1 MSEGIGNSWATRWL
15 DSRVRLATANRKV
28 SCFMSEKKIRV
39 GLIGAG
45 GNTRALHIPGFAKQ
59 GDVQIVAV
67 ANRTRESSQRV
78 THEFAIPKI
87 HDHWQSL
94 LEDASIDA
102 VCIGTWPYMHAPLTI
117 AALEAG
123 KHVLCEARMAMD
135 HSEARAMLE
144 ASLRRPALTAQ
155 IVPAPHTL
163 AFDRTII
170 EMIAGGY
177 IGELISIDA
186 RIAAA
191 RAYPDGSAQQHWR
204 QNRVFSGDNIMSM
217 GIWYE
222 AMMRW
227 VGPARSVMAV
237 AQSVVRHRHDA
248 SGRRVPMEIP
258 DHIDVIGAM
267 AQGGQMHLNVS
278 TVLGH
283 TPDLADVHIFGT
295 DGTIRLRQPVG
306 GALALSAGKRGKGE
320 LESVEVDPAKRGG
333 WRVEEEFVNSI
344 RGTERVTHTDF
355 FTGVR
360 YMEWTTA
367 VSQSLHKNQ
376 AVLLPL

>member
-1 MSEGIGNSWATRWL
+1 
-15 DSRVRLATANRKV
+15 
-28 SCFMSEKKIRV
+28 MSEKQIRV

-45 GNTRALHIPGFAKQ
+45 GNTKAFHIPGLVKQ
-59 GDVQIVAV
+59 DGVQIAAV
-67 ANRTRESSQRV
+67 ANRSRESSQRV
-78 THEFAIPKI
+78 ADEFAIPKV
-87 HDHWQSL
+87 HDHWQAL
-94 LEDASIDA
+94 LEDLSIDA

-117 AALEAG
+117 AALDAG

-135 HSEARAMLE
+135 HSEARTMLE
-144 ASLRRPALTAQ
+144 ASLRHPALTAQ

-170 EMIAGGY
+170 DMIAGGY

-191 RAYPDGSAQQHWR
+191 RSYPDGSAQQHWR
-204 QNRVFSGDNIMSM
+204 QNRDFSGDNIMSM

-227 VGPARSVMAV
+227 VGPAKSVMAI
-237 AQSVVRHRHDA
+237 AQSVVRYRRDA
-248 SGRRVPMEIP
+248 SGRRVAMEIP

-267 AQGGQMHLNVS
+267 AQGGQMRFNVS
-278 TVLGH
+278 AVLGH
-283 TPDLADVHIFGT
+283 APDVADVHIFGT

-306 GALALSAGKRGKGE
+306 GTLALSAGKRGQGT
-320 LESVEVDPAKRGG
+320 LEPMEIDPAKRGG
-333 WRVEEEFVNSI
+333 WRVEEEFVNAI
-344 RGTERVTHTDF
+344 RGRERVTHTDF
-355 FTGVR
+355 FTGVK

-367 VSQSLHKNQ
+367 VSRSLREER
-376 AVLLPL
+376 AVMLPL

>member
-1 MSEGIGNSWATRWL
+1 
-15 DSRVRLATANRKV
+15 
-28 SCFMSEKKIRV
+28 MSEKRIRV

-45 GNTRALHIPGFAKQ
+45 GNTKAFHIPGLAKQ
-59 GDVQIVAV
+59 DGVEIVAV

-78 THEFAIPKI
+78 ADEFAIPKV
-87 HDHWQSL
+87 HDHWQAL
-94 LEDASIDA
+94 LEDMSIDA

-117 AALEAG
+117 AALRAG

-135 HSEARAMLE
+135 HNEARAMLE
-144 ASLRRPALTAQ
+144 ASLRHPALTAQ

-170 EMIAGGY
+170 DMIASGY
-177 IGELISIDA
+177 MGELISIDA

-191 RAYPDGSAQQHWR
+191 RSYPDGSAQQHWR

-237 AQSVVRHRHDA
+237 GQCVVHYRRDA
-248 SGRRVPMEIP
+248 SGRRVAMEIP

-267 AQGGQMHLNVS
+267 AQGGQMRFNVS

-283 TPDLADVHIFGT
+283 APDLADVHIFGT
-295 DGTIRLRQPVG
+295 DGTIRLRQPVD
-306 GALALSAGKRGKGE
+306 GALELFAGKRGKST
-320 LESVEVDPAKRGG
+320 LEPVEIDPTKRGG
-333 WRVEEEFVNSI
+333 WRVEEEFVNAI
-344 RGTERVTHTDF
+344 RGKERITHTDL
-355 FTGVR
+355 FTGVK

-367 VSQSLHKNQ
+367 VSRSLRDGR
-376 AVLLPL
+376 AVMLPL

>member
-1 MSEGIGNSWATRWL
+1 MAET
-15 DSRVRLATANRKV
+15 
-28 SCFMSEKKIRV
+28 KIRV

-45 GNTRALHIPGFAKQ
+45 ANTRALHIPGFAKQ
-59 GDVQIVAV
+59 ADVEIVAV
-67 ANRTRESSQRV
+67 ANRTRDSSQRV
-78 THEFAIPKI
+78 AREFSIAKV

-94 LEDASIDA
+94 LEDSSIDA

-123 KHVLCEARMAMD
+123 KHVLCEARMAND
-135 HSEARAMLE
+135 HSEALTMLA

-163 AFDRTII
+163 AFDGTII
-170 EMIAGGY
+170 EMIASGY

-191 RAYPDGSAQQHWR
+191 RNYPDGSGQQHWR

-227 VGPARSVMAV
+227 VGPAKSVMAV
-237 AQSVVRHRHDA
+237 GQSVVRHRHDA

-278 TVLGH
+278 AVLGH
-283 TPDLADVHIFGT
+283 APDLAEVHIFGT

-306 GALALSAGKRGKGE
+306 GALALSAGKRGRGE
-320 LESVEVDPAKRGG
+320 LEPVEVDPAKRGG
-333 WRVEEEFVNSI
+333 WRVEEEFINSI

-355 FTGVR
+355 FTGVK

-367 VSQSLHKNQ
+367 VSQSLHNSR

>member
-1 MSEGIGNSWATRWL
+1 
-15 DSRVRLATANRKV
+15 
-28 SCFMSEKKIRV
+28 MSEKEIRV

-45 GNTRALHIPGFAKQ
+45 GNTKAFHIPGLAKQ
-59 GDVQIVAV
+59 EGVQIVAV
-67 ANRTRESSQRV
+67 ANRSRESSQRV
-78 THEFAIPKI
+78 ANEFAIAKV
-87 HDHWQSL
+87 HDHWQAL

-135 HSEARAMLE
+135 DREARAMLE
-144 ASLRRPALTAQ
+144 ASLRHPALAAQ

-186 RIAAA
+186 RIASA
-191 RAYPDGSAQQHWR
+191 RSYPDGSGQQHWR
-204 QNRVFSGDNIMSM
+204 QNRALSGDNIMNM

-227 VGPARSVMAV
+227 VGPAKSVMAV
-237 AQSVVRHRHDA
+237 GQSVVRHRRDA
-248 SGRRVPMEIP
+248 SGRRVAMEIP
-258 DHIDVIGAM
+258 DHIDVVGVM
-267 AQGGQMHLNVS
+267 AQGGQMRFNVS
-278 TVLGH
+278 AVLGH
-283 TPDLADVHIFGT
+283 APDIADVHIFGT
-295 DGTIRLRQPVG
+295 DGTIRLRQPVA
-306 GALALSAGKRGKGE
+306 GALGLSAGKRGDGA
-320 LESVEVDPAKRGG
+320 LEPVEIDPAKRGG
-333 WRVEEEFVNSI
+333 WRVEEEFIHAV
-344 RGTERVTHTDF
+344 RGKERVTHTDF
-355 FTGVR
+355 FTGVK

-367 VSQSLHKNQ
+367 VSRSAREGRALM
-376 AVLLPL
+376 LPL

>member
-1 MSEGIGNSWATRWL
+1 MPERQ
-15 DSRVRLATANRKV
+15 
-28 SCFMSEKKIRV
+28 IRV

-45 GNTRALHIPGFAKQ
+45 GNTKAFHIPGLAKQ
-59 GDVQIVAV
+59 DGVQILAV
-67 ANRTRESSQRV
+67 VNRTRESSQRV
-78 THEFAIPKI
+78 ADEFAIPKV
-87 HDHWQSL
+87 HDHWQAL
-94 LEDASIDA
+94 LEDSSIDA

-117 AALEAG
+117 AALDAG

-144 ASLRRPALTAQ
+144 ASLRHPALTAQ

-163 AFDRTII
+163 AFDRSITD
-170 EMIAGGY
+170 MIAGGY

-191 RAYPDGSAQQHWR
+191 RNYPDGSAQQHWR
-204 QNRVFSGDNIMSM
+204 QDRRFSGDNIMSM

-237 AQSVVRHRHDA
+237 GQCVVRHRHDA

-267 AQGGQMHLNVS
+267 AQGGQMRFNVS
-278 TVLGH
+278 AVLGH
-283 TPDLADVHIFGT
+283 APDLADVHIFGT
-295 DGTIRLRQPVG
+295 DGTIRLRQQLG
-306 GALALSAGKRGKGE
+306 GALALSAGKRGQGT
-320 LESVEVDPAKRGG
+320 LEPMEIDPAKRGG
-333 WRVEEEFVNSI
+333 WRVEEEFVNAI
-344 RGTERVTHTDF
+344 RGRERVTHTDF
-355 FTGVR
+355 FTGVK

-367 VSQSLHKNQ
+367 VSQSMHKSR